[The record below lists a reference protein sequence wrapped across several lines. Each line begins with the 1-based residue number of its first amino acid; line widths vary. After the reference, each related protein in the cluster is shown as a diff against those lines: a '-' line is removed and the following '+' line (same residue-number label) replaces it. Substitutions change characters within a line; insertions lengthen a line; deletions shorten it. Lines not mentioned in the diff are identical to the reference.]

1 MFIPDAIYY
10 EPNSRNYELGKRL
23 LEKYE
28 KENIPLI
35 TIESHN
41 NIPEMRAKQNEEF
54 PKMKRNLIIGIRKT
68 QKFEPNHKTSDFL
81 VPYTSSG
88 CIAMCLYCYLVCN
101 YNKCAYLR
109 LYVNR
114 EELLN
119 KVINYSLKSE
129 KEFVYEIGSNSDL
142 ILENTITGNLEWTI
156 EKFAKE
162 GRGKLTLPTKFSFVD
177 SLLSLNHQKKTII
190 RMSLNPEEII
200 SKIEFGTSRLKD
212 RINAIKRLHDAGY
225 PIGILIAPIVM
236 IENWKNLYEE
246 LFKQL
251 SQEFDEDFKKEL
263 PFEFIFMTY
272 SFVHKVINQDAF
284 PNAINLFDSN
294 IMTGRGRGKYMY
306 RKELREDGE
315 KFIKEMM
322 EKYLPTSKIEY
333 IV

>member
-114 EELLN
+114 DELLN

-162 GRGKLTLPTKFSFVD
+162 GRGRLTLPTKFSFVD

-225 PIGILIAPIVM
+225 PVGILIAPIVM

-251 SQEFDEDFKKEL
+251 SQEFNEDFKKEL

-322 EKYLPTSKIEY
+322 EKYLSTSKIEY